1 MSKKN
6 NENKTSLDDLKDD
19 DFLILDNVDLNNVI
33 GGTSQP
39 VAFDTGLPGMV
50 PQ

>member
-6 NENKTSLDDLKDD
+6 NNTMTGLDDLKDD
-19 DFLILDNVDLNNVI
+19 LIILDNMDLNSVV